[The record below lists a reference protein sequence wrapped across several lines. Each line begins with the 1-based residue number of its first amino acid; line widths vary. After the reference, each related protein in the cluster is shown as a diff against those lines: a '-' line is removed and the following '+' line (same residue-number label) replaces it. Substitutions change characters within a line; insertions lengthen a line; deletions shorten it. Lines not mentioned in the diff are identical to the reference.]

1 MVSLRQE
8 HTNGTV
14 GIKPKVMNTDKKL
27 LLFVMGVS
35 GSGKSTIGQL
45 LAKRLGI
52 EFFDAD
58 DYHTKENVRKMVEGN
73 PLSDLDRQVW
83 LERLNLL
90 AKKHEGVGAV
100 IACSALKNKYRAML
114 QKDIV
119 NSLRFVYLRGS
130 FEEVSLRLEKR
141 KGHFMPP
148 GLLRS
153 QFEALEVPK
162 EAITVPITGAPEEIL
177 CTIIKKLR
185 T

>member
-1 MVSLRQE
+1 
-8 HTNGTV
+8 
-14 GIKPKVMNTDKKL
+14 MNTDKKPIL
-27 LLFVMGVS
+27 LVMGVS
-35 GSGKSTIGQL
+35 GSGKSTIGEL

-58 DYHTKENVRKMVEGN
+58 DYHPKENVRKMAEGN
-73 PLSDLDRQVW
+73 PLSDLDRQGW

-90 AKKHEGVGAV
+90 AKNHETVGAL

-114 QKDIV
+114 KKDIE
-119 NSLRFVYLRGS
+119 NSLRFIYLKGS

-153 QFEALEVPK
+153 QFEALEVPQ
-162 EAITVPITGAPEEIL
+162 EAITVPITGVPEEIVS
-177 CTIIKKLR
+177 TIIKKLR